1 MNFIQSARLDDTAY
15 AALVGA
21 IAAVREVAP
30 EVASALALKLHCFE
44 DTGAIVAALTKE
56 DAALGHDAGAIGQ
69 ALRERGSM
77 TVWRYA
83 VRKAK
88 DGELEQAPLAKI
100 SVQARGNLRVEPYRT
115 PLRVVPLE

>member
-1 MNFIQSARLDDTAY
+1 MPDSLHRRRFAG
-15 AALVGA
+15 ALM
-21 IAAVREVAP
+21 AAVLAP
-30 EVASALALKLHCFE
+30 ALHPALAAGQAIVLFSFVGEK
-44 DTGAIVAALTKE
+44 DTVVAALTKE
-56 DAALGHDAGAIGQ
+56 DAALGNDAAAIGK
-69 ALRERGSM
+69 ALRERGAL

-100 SVQARGNLRVEPYRT
+100 SVQAEGLVRVEPYRT